1 MLSSRI
7 LRNNNEPF
15 LDRTVMCDEKQI
27 LYDSLQRPARIWT
40 FIALRKARLA
50 PEKVMVTVSWSA
62 ARLIHYSF
70 LNPGETITP
79 EKYAQQID
87 EMHWKLQHLQPVVNR
102 MGPVLLHDNTQPHVV
117 QATLQKLNELGYK
130 VLPHPLYSPDL
141 SLTDYHF
148 FKHLNSFLQGK
159 CFHNQQEAENAF

>member
-1 MLSSRI
+1 MKKHDKWVPHELTTNQKNHPFEVLSSRI

-87 EMHWKLQHLQPVVNR
+87 EMH
-102 MGPVLLHDNTQPHVV
+102 
-117 QATLQKLNELGYK
+117 
-130 VLPHPLYSPDL
+130 
-141 SLTDYHF
+141 
-148 FKHLNSFLQGK
+148 
-159 CFHNQQEAENAF
+159 

>member
-1 MLSSRI
+1 
-7 LRNNNEPF
+7 
-15 LDRTVMCDEKQI
+15 
-27 LYDSLQRPARIWT
+27 
-40 FIALRKARLA
+40 
-50 PEKVMVTVSWSA
+50 MVTVCWSA

-87 EMHWKLQHLQPVVNR
+87 EMHWKLQRLQPVVNR

-141 SLTDYHF
+141 TNRLPLLQASQQL
-148 FKHLNSFLQGK
+148 LQGK